1 MERSVYKHLYSIHDV
16 LIAIK
21 HNDTNK
27 CDNDDALI
35 TIKAHIVPL
44 LQRIADLEGIL
55 FRKTLYIVE
64 HTCPHT
70 QIDAIPRISN
80 EDFDER
86 LLKTKDLLR
95 DINKKLK
102 QVYPNYKMIDET
114 IGNILSLETRRKQ
127 FFMIPVQWK
136 ENNDPSK
143 VWLAYKP
150 KFEKT

>member
-1 MERSVYKHLYSIHDV
+1 MERSVYKYLHSVHDE

-21 HNDTNK
+21 YNIKNTCN
-27 CDNDDALI
+27 NDDALI
-35 TIKAHIVPL
+35 IKAHIVPM

-70 QIDAIPRISN
+70 QIDAIPRIFK

-86 LLKTKDLLR
+86 LLKTKDLLC

-102 QVYPNYKMIDET
+102 QVHPNYKIIDET
-114 IGNILSLETRRKQ
+114 IGSILYLETRRKQ
-127 FFMIPVQWK
+127 FFMTPNQWK

-143 VWLAYKP
+143 VWLVNKS
-150 KFEKT
+150 